1 MLSFLKYDIE
11 YGELLLEDNFDGTE
25 PIENKWEIGGG
36 EWVKSNGLL
45 RGEIRENRGGLI
57 YSRQNISGDLIMDFT
72 GKLIP
77 PCDNDLNFTFRAS
90 GWNHEKNNAGKGYIG
105 GLNGWWTSL
114 TGLEKY
120 PGCNLMAL
128 SGFCAVPG
136 KEYHIQT
143 GIVGSHC
150 FLFVDGN
157 LITLMSDPS
166 PITDENCGKIGFGV
180 YCSKAEY
187 KNIKVFRPIVHR
199 VERQYTVSE

>member
-90 GWNHEKNNAGKGYIG
+90 GWNHEKNMDLHREVDSHRIDVTGWRFFLSTTQKGPCVCLIFD
-105 GLNGWWTSL
+105 
-114 TGLEKY
+114 
-120 PGCNLMAL
+120 NLAYR
-128 SGFCAVPG
+128 F
-136 KEYHIQT
+136 T
-143 GIVGSHC
+143 
-150 FLFVDGN
+150 F
-157 LITLMSDPS
+157 
-166 PITDENCGKIGFGV
+166 
-180 YCSKAEY
+180 
-187 KNIKVFRPIVHR
+187 
-199 VERQYTVSE
+199 